1 MYNECLGVSVNDEF
15 YNEVKKIH
23 SENLIFK
30 QMNYNWKSIYEHFI
44 LDIKIY
50 CRCAS
55 LNFYAEP
62 IECIKAYL
70 DYDNQLANLKIEVSP
85 LQISLRAKSKEFK
98 RQFYNYLKN
107 KGEV

>member
-1 MYNECLGVSVNDEF
+1 M
-15 YNEVKKIH
+15 KKDKRKLLCEQTRYDWRA
-23 SENLIFK
+23 S
-30 QMNYNWKSIYEHFI
+30 YEHYI

-55 LNFYAEP
+55 LDFYAEP

-85 LQISLRAKSKEFK
+85 LQRSLKAKSKEFK
-98 RQFYNYLKN
+98 RQFCNWLK
-107 KGEV
+107 KRRGEY